1 MEKCD
6 LEKLISSNSDRITFE
21 QCSGKSD
28 VWPYFER
35 VNVDGEY
42 RCHVRCKACLC
53 LLKFKTRDGTSGLAA
68 HRKSCSARRRIASG
82 QQAITSMPGVANTG
96 SDRRKISQADKS
108 ELTDMIVDMCAKDIR
123 PFCIVEGG
131 GFRAV
136 AGKLVA
142 LGSKYGKFDIED
154 ALPSERTVSRHVD
167 SVAGQSKKKLKDEL
181 AKQWRIAVTCDMW
194 THEATNSPYI
204 TVTTH
209 YIDEHWQLCAS
220 VLATRAMEERKTA
233 ENIKLTVADILE
245 EFGAGRQDNFYVT
258 DNGANIKAAFNDQA
272 WLSCCG
278 HNINLAVSHTLQK
291 KSTKAADD
299 AVPGDNLDH
308 LHEIQSLVTVCKDIV
323 TRIKRTQVQHE
334 LQTTLKQAV
343 STRWNSSLFMMKSIM
358 DNLSQ
363 LKTVTDRTLQKHL
376 IDLNEEILA
385 QTVQVLEHLDVATRL
400 LSSDQKPT
408 SFGDRSPRQS
418 HEQPGC
424 L

>member
-1 MEKCD
+1 M
-6 LEKLISSNSDRITFE
+6 
-21 QCSGKSD
+21 
-28 VWPYFER
+28 
-35 VNVDGEY
+35 
-42 RCHVRCKACLC
+42 
-53 LLKFKTRDGTSGLAA
+53 
-68 HRKSCSARRRIASG
+68 
-82 QQAITSMPGVANTG
+82 AITS
-96 SDRRKISQADKS
+96 
-108 ELTDMIVDMCAKDIR
+108 
-123 PFCIVEGG
+123 
-131 GFRAV
+131 
-136 AGKLVA
+136 
-142 LGSKYGKFDIED
+142 
-154 ALPSERTVSRHVD
+154 
-167 SVAGQSKKKLKDEL
+167 
-181 AKQWRIAVTCDMW
+181 
-194 THEATNSPYI
+194 
-204 TVTTH
+204 
-209 YIDEHWQLCAS
+209 
-220 VLATRAMEERKTA
+220 
-233 ENIKLTVADILE
+233 IL
-245 EFGAGRQDNFYVT
+245 
-258 DNGANIKAAFNDQA
+258 
-272 WLSCCG
+272 L
-278 HNINLAVSHTLQK
+278 VSHTLQK